1 LVLVVAAF
9 VTIAAFDGENR
20 TAAAAAA
27 GGFVA
32 EEVEDCNPT
41 SLRGVSS
48 VKEALEDEDDDDD
61 KVETE
66 NRDEEEKV
74 AEREGGG
81 PKAATW

>member
-1 LVLVVAAF
+1 MVLVVAAF
-9 VTIAAFDGENR
+9 VAIAAFDGENR
-20 TAAAAAA
+20 TVAAAA

-48 VKEALEDEDDDDD
+48 VKEALEDDDDDGDD